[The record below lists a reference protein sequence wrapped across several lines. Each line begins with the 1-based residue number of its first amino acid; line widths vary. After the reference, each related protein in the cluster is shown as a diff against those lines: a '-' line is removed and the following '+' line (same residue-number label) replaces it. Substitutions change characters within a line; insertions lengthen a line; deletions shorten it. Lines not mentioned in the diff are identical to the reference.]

1 VERSAKPFIS
11 QPPDQCGPPIESLD
25 DSGSRLRNAI
35 ARISESIENVEAQL
49 HRIAEDLLLV
59 GTGSIRDRSQTQQPK
74 SPLSGSRM
82 DEILGSLPS
91 ELSTEEVAQVLG
103 CSKDTV
109 LKLKQDGTLEY
120 RNVAPM
126 TGSRPVYRFTLESV
140 RALRTSYS
148 RDVPEI
154 AGSQDSVR
162 RSRKQ
167 KRQFKHFKFV
177 D

>member
-1 VERSAKPFIS
+1 M
-11 QPPDQCGPPIESLD
+11 D
-25 DSGSRLRNAI
+25 D
-35 ARISESIENVEAQL
+35 
-49 HRIAEDLLLV
+49 
-59 GTGSIRDRSQTQQPK
+59 
-74 SPLSGSRM
+74 
-82 DEILGSLPS
+82 ILGSLPT

-109 LKLKQDGTLEY
+109 LKLKQDGMLEY
-120 RNVAPM
+120 RNVAPP
-126 TGSRPVYRFTLESV
+126 TSSRPVYRFTFESV

-162 RSRKQ
+162 RSRRQ

>member
-1 VERSAKPFIS
+1 MERRHFFGQRGFRRI
-11 QPPDQCGPPIESLD
+11 GPARPHRE
-25 DSGSRLRNAI
+25 LR
-35 ARISESIENVEAQL
+35 
-49 HRIAEDLLLV
+49 RIAEDLLLIDA
-59 GTGSIRDRSQTQQPK
+59 GSTGDRSQTHQQK
-74 SPLSGSRM
+74 SSPSGSRM
-82 DEILGSLPS
+82 DDILGSLPT

-109 LKLKQDGTLEY
+109 LKLKQDGMLEY
-120 RNVAPM
+120 RNVAPP
-126 TGSRPVYRFTLESV
+126 TSSRPVYRFTFESV

-162 RSRKQ
+162 RSRRQ